1 MIDIKKFDKNESK
14 LAMKQ
19 QDQGQFTYTI
29 NEISHQI

>member
-14 LAMKQ
+14 LAMKL
-19 QDQGQFTYTI
+19 QDQEQFTCTI